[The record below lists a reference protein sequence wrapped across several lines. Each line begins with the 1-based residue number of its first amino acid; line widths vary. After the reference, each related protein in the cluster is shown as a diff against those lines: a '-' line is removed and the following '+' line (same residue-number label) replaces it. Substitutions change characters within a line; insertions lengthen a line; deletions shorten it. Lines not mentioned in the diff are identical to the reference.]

1 MAGKLI
7 EILNLEN
14 GLELEIWDLSRIVA
28 GDRWLVSMEIRI
40 YVPLSPENLEL
51 IKEDEKAYS
60 ILKKEYGTKIPYRNN
75 QKRHFIAKNKKE
87 DVFRKF
93 METVKRDL
101 YNYISHPD
109 FAKKYLALTYKSLKA
124 KKPQLFQ

>member
-7 EILNLEN
+7 EILKLGN

-28 GDRWLVSMEIRI
+28 GDTWLVSMEIRI
-40 YVPLSPENLEL
+40 YIPLSPENLEL
-51 IKEDEKAYS
+51 LKKNEKAYS
-60 ILKKEYGTKIPYRNN
+60 ILKKEYGPKVPYRNN
-75 QKRHFIAKNKKE
+75 QERHFIAKNEKE
-87 DVFRKF
+87 DVFREF
-93 METVKRDL
+93 MEIVKRDL

-109 FAKKYLALTYKSLKA
+109 FAKRYLALTYKRLKT